1 MINLLFVLAIVAA
14 IGALGIRRLRRK
26 RLQALAAQRPGAHPD
41 NALAIRTFDEMDLHL
56 RGRLCPCGGTMELA
70 GEGSRDLD
78 ERRFRGARLVCD
90 ECEESEVVFFDT
102 TDLLQ

>member
-1 MINLLFVLAIVAA
+1 MTNLLFVLAIAA
-14 IGALGIRRLRRK
+14 AVGALAIRRLRRR
-26 RLQALAAQRPGAHPD
+26 RLRTLAAQRPGAHPG

-56 RGRLCPCGGTMELA
+56 RGRLCACGGTMGLA

-78 ERRFRGARLVCD
+78 ERRFRIARLVCD

>member
-1 MINLLFVLAIVAA
+1 VINLLFVLAIAA
-14 IGALGIRRLRRK
+14 AVGALTIRRLRRR
-26 RLQALAAQRPGAHPD
+26 RLRTLAAQRPGAHPG

-56 RGRLCPCGGTMELA
+56 RGRLCACGGTMELA

-78 ERRFRGARLVCD
+78 ERRFRVARLVCD

>member
-1 MINLLFVLAIVAA
+1 VINLLFVLAIAA
-14 IGALGIRRLRRK
+14 AVGALAIRRLRRR
-26 RLQALAAQRPGAHPD
+26 RLRTLAAQRPGAHPG

-56 RGRLCPCGGTMELA
+56 RGRLCACGGTMELA

-78 ERRFRGARLVCD
+78 ERRFRVARLVCD